1 MTVRRPG
8 RRGSATRSF
17 RAPDGREWTITVRSP
32 GASNVMVVFQQADRT
47 RSVEDRYAWWVSRAA
62 EASDVTA
69 RLTPATVL
77 GELTDDDLVL
87 LFRKSIPIASQTP
100 RFEPA

>member
-8 RRGSATRSF
+8 KRGSATRTF
-17 RAPDGREWTITVRSP
+17 RAPDGLVWTATVRSP
-32 GASNVMVVFQQADRT
+32 GASNVAVVFQHPDRT
-47 RSVEDRYAWWVSRAA
+47 RSIEDRYAWWVSRAP

-77 GELTDDDLVL
+77 DALTDVDLAQ
-87 LFRKSIPIASQTP
+87 LFRKAIRIQSTTP
-100 RFEPA
+100 RFEPG

>member
-1 MTVRRPG
+1 VTVRRPG
-8 RRGSATRSF
+8 KRSAATRAF
-17 RAPDGREWTITVRSP
+17 PAPDGRTWTVRVQSP
-32 GASNVMVVFQQADRT
+32 GASNVMVVFQHPDRT
-47 RSVEDRYAWWVSRAA
+47 RAVEDRYASWVSRAP

-77 GELTDDDLVL
+77 DALTDADLVQ

-100 RFEPA
+100 RFEPG

>member
-8 RRGSATRSF
+8 KRTAAERPF
-17 RAPDGREWTITVRSP
+17 HAPDGRTWTVAVQSP
-32 GASNVMVVFQQADRT
+32 GASNAMVVFRHPDRT
-47 RSVEDRYAWWVSRAA
+47 QSVDDRYATWVSRGP

-77 GELTDDDLVL
+77 GGMSDADLGQ
-87 LFRKSIPIASQTP
+87 LFQRSVPIASQTP
-100 RFEPA
+100 RFEPG

>member
-8 RRGSATRSF
+8 KRASATRAF
-17 RAPDGREWTITVRSP
+17 RAPDGLAWTVVVQTP
-32 GASNVMVVFQQADRT
+32 GASNAVVVFRHPDRA
-47 RSVEDRYAWWVSRAA
+47 RSASDRYATWVSRAP

-69 RLTPATVL
+69 RLTPAAVL
-77 GELTDDDLVL
+77 AELADADLVQ

-100 RFEPA
+100 RFEPG

>member
-8 RRGSATRSF
+8 RRGSATRAF
-17 RAPDGREWTITVRSP
+17 RAPDGGAWTVTVRSP
-32 GASNVMVVFQQADRT
+32 GASNVMVVFQQADRA
-47 RSVEDRYAWWVSRAA
+47 RSVEDRYAWWVSRAP

-69 RLTPATVL
+69 RLTPADVL
-77 GELTDDDLVL
+77 GALSDGALAD

-100 RFEPA
+100 RFEPG

>member
-8 RRGSATRSF
+8 KRSAAARAF
-17 RAPDGREWTITVRSP
+17 RAPDGRSWTATVRSP
-32 GASNVMVVFQQADRT
+32 GASNVMVVFQLAERT
-47 RSVEDRYAWWVSRAA
+47 PAVGDRYAWWVSRAP

-69 RLTPATVL
+69 RLTPADVL
-77 GELTDDDLVL
+77 GALSDGALAD

-100 RFEPA
+100 RFEPG